1 MKALEKCDV
10 AFTSVTVTGCSDPD
24 RKDVWGSCFRRNAIE
39 RAESEK
45 DGYEC
50 VVSDD
55 YPPHEGRRREA
66 GR

>member
-1 MKALEKCDV
+1 MCRGHVSA
-10 AFTSVTVTGCSDPD
+10 GMH
-24 RKDVWGSCFRRNAIE
+24 IE

-50 VVSDD
+50 IVSDD
-55 YPPHEGRRREA
+55 YPPHEVRHREA